1 MYGLEQLNVGMLFR
15 DETKE
20 ALVQGLKSNPRL
32 SVLEMEQPIY
42 EEFEDVTG
50 RDAMN
55 FTSD

>member
-1 MYGLEQLNVGMLFR
+1 MLFR